1 MRNTLECNN
10 FCNAFCKT
18 RRTLVGFADEC
29 KQLGSQGLIM
39 LSYIKEKSSMTGVQ
53 IANVKSQLQ
62 KISSLIST
70 LSTTQN
76 NVEIIG
82 TLVESELQSMDKAI
96 EETVAKIQV
105 LSDKNTWIEEKRK
118 DKILILL
125 LDGLF

>member
-1 MRNTLECNN
+1 
-10 FCNAFCKT
+10 
-18 RRTLVGFADEC
+18 
-29 KQLGSQGLIM
+29 M

-53 IANVKSQLQ
+53 IANVKNQLQ

-105 LSDKNTWIEEKRK
+105 LNNKNTCNIEKNGK
-118 DKILILL
+118 TT
-125 LDGLF
+125 FQ

>member
-1 MRNTLECNN
+1 
-10 FCNAFCKT
+10 
-18 RRTLVGFADEC
+18 
-29 KQLGSQGLIM
+29 M
-39 LSYIKEKSSMTGVQ
+39 LSYIKEKSSMTVVQ

-62 KISSLIST
+62 KISSLINT

-105 LSDKNTWIEEKRK
+105 LNKEYLQDRK
-118 DKILILL
+118 M
-125 LDGLF
+125 GR

>member
-1 MRNTLECNN
+1 MKN
-10 FCNAFCKT
+10 FYNAFYKT

-39 LSYIKEKSSMTGVQ
+39 LSYIKEKSSMTVVQ

-62 KISSLIST
+62 KISSLINT

-105 LSDKNTWIEEKRK
+105 LNKEYLQDRK
-118 DKILILL
+118 T
-125 LDGLF
+125 GR

>member
-1 MRNTLECNN
+1 
-10 FCNAFCKT
+10 
-18 RRTLVGFADEC
+18 
-29 KQLGSQGLIM
+29 M
-39 LSYIKEKSSMTGVQ
+39 LSYIKEKSSMTGAQ

-82 TLVESELQSMDKAI
+82 SLVESELQSMDKAI

-105 LSDKNTWIEEKRK
+105 LNKIRMLARREKRK
-118 DKILILL
+118 NS
-125 LDGLF
+125 F

>member
-1 MRNTLECNN
+1 
-10 FCNAFCKT
+10 
-18 RRTLVGFADEC
+18 
-29 KQLGSQGLIM
+29 M
-39 LSYIKEKSSMTGVQ
+39 LSYIKEKSSMTGAQ
-53 IANVKSQLQ
+53 IANVKNQLQ

-105 LSDKNTWIEEKRK
+105 LNDKNTCKTEKWE
-118 DKILILL
+118 DKPFNESLSIY
-125 LDGLF
+125 F

>member
-1 MRNTLECNN
+1 
-10 FCNAFCKT
+10 
-18 RRTLVGFADEC
+18 
-29 KQLGSQGLIM
+29 
-39 LSYIKEKSSMTGVQ
+39 MTGVQ

-62 KISSLIST
+62 KISSLINT

-105 LSDKNTWIEEKRK
+105 LYAKNTCKIEKEKQEGE
-118 DKILILL
+118 ILIIGLVLL
-125 LDGLF
+125 LIGYVG

>member
-1 MRNTLECNN
+1 
-10 FCNAFCKT
+10 
-18 RRTLVGFADEC
+18 
-29 KQLGSQGLIM
+29 M
-39 LSYIKEKSSMTGVQ
+39 LSYIKEKSSMTNAQ

-82 TLVESELQSMDKAI
+82 TLVESELHSMDKAI

-105 LSDKNTWIEEKRK
+105 LNDKNTYKM
-118 DKILILL
+118 
-125 LDGLF
+125 